1 MSKRGLLDLL
11 LLPLLLML
19 VFNQPLTIFA
29 QSSDDTDSLNFQITD
44 LTQLV
49 EELTLQLNDLETRI
63 AALEQTAS
71 TVPTAQIDDSIG
83 KRSNPVPFGDSFT
96 FEFTEYGNSGPF
108 DVTASLSI
116 LSVIRGQEALD
127 LINADDAYAD
137 ELPSELEWAIVEM
150 QLNYLA
156 GSEDDPYS
164 TYIYPTVFDVSGKEI
179 AQNYYA
185 YTKLPEFNYTSLFP
199 GASHTGY
206 VILVVSQ
213 GEDAFHLVVNTGN
226 DTIFFATE

>member
-1 MSKRGLLDLL
+1 MSKRSLLEIL
-11 LLPLLLML
+11 LLPLMLML
-19 VFNQPLTIFA
+19 VFTQPLTIFA
-29 QSSDDTDSLNFQITD
+29 QSSDDTDSLNLQITD

-63 AALEQTAS
+63 AALEQTDS

-96 FEFTEYGNSGPF
+96 FEFTEYGNSGTF

-179 AQNYYA
+179 TQNYYA

-199 GASHTGY
+199 GTSHTGY
-206 VILVVSQ
+206 VILVVPQ

>member
-19 VFNQPLTIFA
+19 VFNQPITLFA
-29 QSSDDTDSLNFQITD
+29 QSSDDTDSLNLQITD

-49 EELTLQLNDLETRI
+49 EDLTIQINDLETRVAELEE
-63 AALEQTAS
+63 AAP
-71 TVPTAQIDDSIG
+71 TVTTAQIDDSIG

-96 FEFTEYGNSGPF
+96 FEFTEYGSSGAF

-127 LINADDAYAD
+127 IISADDAYAD
-137 ELPSELEWAIVEM
+137 ELPSEFEWAIVEI
-150 QLNYLA
+150 QLNYLS

-164 TYIYPTVFDVSGKEI
+164 TYLYPTVFDISGKEI

-185 YTKLPEFNYTSLFP
+185 YTNLVEFNYTRLFP

-206 VILVVSQ
+206 VTLVVPQ
-213 GEDAFHLVVNTGN
+213 GEEAFNLVINAGN
-226 DTIFFATE
+226 YTIFFATE

>member
-29 QSSDDTDSLNFQITD
+29 QSSDDTDSLNLQITE

-49 EELTLQLNDLETRI
+49 EDLTIQINNLETRVAELEE
-63 AALEQTAS
+63 AAP
-71 TVPTAQIDDSIG
+71 TVTTAQIDDSIG

-96 FEFTEYGNSGPF
+96 FEFTEYGSSGAF

-127 LINADDAYAD
+127 IINADDAYAD

-150 QLNYLA
+150 QLDYLA

-164 TYIYPTVFDVSGKEI
+164 TFLYPTVFDLSGKEI
-179 AQNYYA
+179 AQDYYA
-185 YTKLPEFNYTSLFP
+185 YTNLAEFNYISLFP
-199 GASHTGY
+199 GAIHTGY
-206 VILVVSQ
+206 VILVVPQ
-213 GEDAFHLVVNTGN
+213 GEDAFDLVVNSGN

>member
-19 VFNQPLTIFA
+19 VFNQPLTLFA
-29 QSSDDTDSLNFQITD
+29 QSSDDTDSLNLQITE

-49 EELTLQLNDLETRI
+49 EDLTIQINNLETRVAELEE
-63 AALEQTAS
+63 AAP
-71 TVPTAQIDDSIG
+71 TVTTAQIDDSIG

-96 FEFTEYGNSGPF
+96 FEFTEYGSSGAF

-127 LINADDAYAD
+127 IINADDAYAD

-150 QLNYLA
+150 QLDYLA

-164 TYIYPTVFDVSGKEI
+164 TFLYPTVFDVSGKEI
-179 AQNYYA
+179 AQDYYA
-185 YTKLPEFNYTSLFP
+185 YTNLAEFNYISLFP
-199 GASHTGY
+199 GAIHTGY
-206 VILVVSQ
+206 VILVVPQ
-213 GEDAFHLVVNTGN
+213 GEDAFDLVVNSGN

>member
-29 QSSDDTDSLNFQITD
+29 QSSDDTDSLNLQITE

-49 EELTLQLNDLETRI
+49 EDLTIQINNLETRVAELEE
-63 AALEQTAS
+63 AAP
-71 TVPTAQIDDSIG
+71 TVTTAQIDDSIG

-96 FEFTEYGNSGPF
+96 FEFTEYGSSGPF

-127 LINADDAYAD
+127 IISADDAYAD
-137 ELPSELEWAIVEM
+137 ELPANL
-150 QLNYLA
+150 
-156 GSEDDPYS
+156 
-164 TYIYPTVFDVSGKEI
+164 SGPLSKC
-179 AQNYYA
+179 
-185 YTKLPEFNYTSLFP
+185 SL
-199 GASHTGY
+199 T
-206 VILVVSQ
+206 
-213 GEDAFHLVVNTGN
+213 T
-226 DTIFFATE
+226 